1 MCLGWKWEY
10 KQKTEKILHLLIH
23 VAFSQSLLSTITY
36 ILVGVKYT
44 DFYSLQ
50 ILVTSERPGMPG
62 VAVSVITLCSEDTAA
77 SAGTVLVNGAG
88 RGIIPNAL
96 DLFVSFILHRPN
108 NNIKSKATEL

>member
-23 VAFSQSLLSTITY
+23 VAFSQSLLSSITY

-50 ILVTSERPGMPG
+50 ILVTSE
-62 VAVSVITLCSEDTAA
+62 
-77 SAGTVLVNGAG
+77 
-88 RGIIPNAL
+88 
-96 DLFVSFILHRPN
+96 
-108 NNIKSKATEL
+108 